1 MLRLPVPADSAT
13 VPAMRTPF
21 LAAVALPILL
31 VTGCKS
37 KKAEEV
43 APPPPPPLAQVLP
56 NLPFPPEAQ
65 PVSTASGT
73 DATQITLTST
83 LPPDSVA
90 DFYRKVL
97 GEPPFRLV
105 NESNTGG
112 VISFLADQE
121 GPSLWVTIRT
131 DGKTGS
137 QVTLA
142 GALVA
147 SAKKAAADTT
157 GKKPAPN

>member
-1 MLRLPVPADSAT
+1 
-13 VPAMRTPF
+13 MRTPF

-37 KKAEEV
+37 KPVGEP
-43 APPPPPPLAQVLP
+43 PPPPPPLAQVLP

-65 PVSTASGT
+65 PVSTASGA
-73 DATQITLTST
+73 DATQITLNST
-83 LPPDSVA
+83 QPPDSVA
-90 DFYRKVL
+90 SFYRKVL
-97 GEPPFRLV
+97 GDPPFRLV
-105 NESNTGG
+105 NESTTGG
-112 VISFLADQE
+112 VISFLADQD
-121 GPSLWVTIRT
+121 GPSLWVTIRS